1 MDKDSKLIALLDSL
15 GPETDVDFAT
25 QVLEAHDWD
34 LQAALET
41 VTGDTAHR
49 PSLNSHGLGPDDV
62 RSPMATGYVD
72 RLIGPSP
79 NLDED
84 AMLAVAL
91 DPSAAAAME
100 DRSRGD
106 LDVALRASERDFA
119 HQADLQ
125 EQAALAEAIQ
135 ASYAMHIADQ
145 TGSIDRRANAE
156 RDEQRRLNS
165 AIEASYQ
172 VQNAADADFRKALEL
187 SKQNALACQGSAPAT
202 AARRPGGCPAPTASV
217 SSARPYPA
225 TASSSSRR
233 ALGSPIASQ
242 TAPSSGG
249 FGASSVVRRP
259 ATSVVQPVAPAAR
272 RTSAGLGRAAEPRPV
287 PQLGRA
293 TPSYSSASRRGV
305 GERAPQ
311 EAEAHR
317 RAAREHELKEAHER
331 EVREQYVRELREREA
346 QQVRAAREQ
355 ELARKQAAEQERRRR
370 EESQREAEAIQQA
383 TERAERE
390 RAALEVAQRRQQA
403 EEERTRQAAE
413 AALAQQRADKQA
425 EEERARHAAEA
436 ALAQQ
441 RAAKQAE
448 EERARQAAE
457 SALAQQRAAEQAAAQ
472 AAASEEAE
480 RFAAREAEEL
490 RREREEA
497 EMRRREAEAPAEEQR
512 EVDPVVQALQG
523 LRRLHLKRDPAALAV
538 CLQTLRTYISNLA
551 SNPQEPKYQRINC
564 ENAAFRAKVSA
575 LEGAVTVLEA
585 CGFEQEGST
594 LQVSSEFLKAKGP
607 KLFDAL
613 SKVDVLLEHVKSLS

>member
-15 GPETDVDFAT
+15 GAETDVDFAT

-72 RLIGPSP
+72 RLIGPTP

-84 AMLAVAL
+84 AMLAMAL

-106 LDVALRASERDFA
+106 LDGALRASERDFA

-156 RDEQRRLNS
+156 SDEQRRLNS

-355 ELARKQAAEQERRRR
+355 ELARK
-370 EESQREAEAIQQA
+370 
-383 TERAERE
+383 RE

-413 AALAQQRADKQA
+413 AALAQQRAAKQA